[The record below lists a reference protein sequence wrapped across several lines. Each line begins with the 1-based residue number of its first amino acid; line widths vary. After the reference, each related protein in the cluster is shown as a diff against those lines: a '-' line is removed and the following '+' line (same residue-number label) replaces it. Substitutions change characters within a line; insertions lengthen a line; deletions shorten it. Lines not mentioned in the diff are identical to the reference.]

1 MSTRICDVERLVKKS
16 IQKVDQSIK
25 DTKYQTDEK
34 LGKIDNRLS
43 EVERNTSANG
53 LSPALTAT
61 TDHSLGLN
69 QSDMKAIVT
78 EISNQMKADLKE
90 HFKAGPVQK

>member
-34 LGKIDNRLS
+34 LCKIDNRLS

-53 LSPALTAT
+53 LSPASTAIN
-61 TDHSLGLN
+61 DINSVGLAK
-69 QSDMKAIVT
+69 MK
-78 EISNQMKADLKE
+78 
-90 HFKAGPVQK
+90 